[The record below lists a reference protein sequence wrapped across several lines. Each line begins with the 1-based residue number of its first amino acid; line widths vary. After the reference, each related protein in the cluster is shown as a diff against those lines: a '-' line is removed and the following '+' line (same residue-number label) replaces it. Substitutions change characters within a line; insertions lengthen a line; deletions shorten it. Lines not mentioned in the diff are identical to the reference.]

1 MLGRQVAQ
9 RIASGLMSDGVAIP
23 GQGKALSASLQS
35 VVDKIRGQTLKASP
49 PATSSTGYVLP
60 AAVQNLD

>member
-1 MLGRQVAQ
+1 
-9 RIASGLMSDGVAIP
+9 MSDGVAIP
-23 GQGKALSASLQS
+23 GQGKALSTSLQS

-49 PATSSTGYVLP
+49 PGPSSTGYVLP